1 MASLEISD
9 LEEHLCKAQKAA
21 TQARELADWAQEV
34 ADDALKHLSTRRT
47 AAMRSESAAHSSSR
61 GAHRSRTPGRSRS
74 SSPSSGLHPLL
85 KMVRDE
91 VRQHDQPKQVGAYLM
106 HINGSIEGL
115 TAHRKPGAGSASRLV
130 KAIKDIV
137 GWETCLVFKG
147 EDSDCIQD
155 VAVCIK

>member
-21 TQARELADWAQEV
+21 THARELADWAQEV
-34 ADDALKHLSTRRT
+34 ADDALKHLSIRRT
-47 AAMRSESAAHSSSR
+47 AAMHSESAAHSSSR

-74 SSPSSGLHPLL
+74 SSRSSGLHPLL

-91 VRQHDQPKQVGAYLM
+91 VRQHDQPKQLGAWLM
-106 HINGSIEGL
+106 HINSIEGL
-115 TAHRKPGAGSASRLV
+115 SAHRKAGAGSASRLV

-137 GWETCLVFKG
+137 GWETCLVLKG

-155 VAVCIK
+155 VAVCTK

>member
-9 LEEHLCKAQKAA
+9 LEEVLREAQKAA
-21 TQARELADWAQEV
+21 TQAQELADWAQKV
-34 ADDALKHLSTRRT
+34 ADDALKNLRIRRT
-47 AAMRSESAAHSSSR
+47 AAIRFDSGAHSSSR
-61 GAHRSRTPGRSRS
+61 DTHRSRTPGRSRS

-91 VRQHDQPKQVGAYLM
+91 VRQHDQPKQVGAWLM
-106 HINGSIEGL
+106 HINHSIEGL
-115 TAHRKPGAGSASRLV
+115 SAHRKPGTSSASRLV

-155 VAVCIK
+155 VAVCTK

>member
-9 LEEHLCKAQKAA
+9 LEEHLRKAQKAA
-21 TQARELADWAQEV
+21 TQARKLADWAQEV
-34 ADDALKHLSTRRT
+34 ADDALKHLNIRRT
-47 AAMRSESAAHSSSR
+47 TAMRSESATHSSSR
-61 GAHRSRTPGRSRS
+61 GADRSRTPGRSRS
-74 SSPSSGLHPLL
+74 SSPSSGLRPLL

-91 VRQHDQPKQVGAYLM
+91 VRQHDQPKQVGAWLM
-106 HINGSIEGL
+106 HSNHSIEGL
-115 TAHRKPGAGSASRLV
+115 TAHRKAGSGSAARLV
-130 KAIKDIV
+130 KAIKDVV

>member
-21 TQARELADWAQEV
+21 THSRELADWAQEV
-34 ADDALKHLSTRRT
+34 ADDALKHLSICRT
-47 AAMRSESAAHSSSR
+47 AAMRSESAAQSSSR
-61 GAHRSRTPGRSRS
+61 
-74 SSPSSGLHPLL
+74 SSGLHPLL

-91 VRQHDQPKQVGAYLM
+91 VRQHDQPKQVGAWLM
-106 HINGSIEGL
+106 HINHSIEGL
-115 TAHRKPGAGSASRLV
+115 SAHRKPGAGSASRLV

-155 VAVCIK
+155 VAVCTK

>member
-9 LEEHLCKAQKAA
+9 LEEHLCKAQEAA
-21 TQARELADWAQEV
+21 THARELADWAQEV
-34 ADDALKHLSTRRT
+34 ADDALKHLSMCRT
-47 AAMRSESAAHSSSR
+47 AAMRSEPAAQSSSR
-61 GAHRSRTPGRSRS
+61 GRNRSRTPSRS
-74 SSPSSGLHPLL
+74 GSSSASSGLHPLL

-106 HINGSIEGL
+106 HINSSIEGL
-115 TAHRKPGAGSASRLV
+115 NAHRKAGSGSAARLV